1 MILDIKDR
9 RIEPDIVVLELN
21 GKIILGNESKRLEWR
36 VDECLKQNQ
45 KKVIFD
51 LTGVTTLDSTG
62 LGIITFC
69 YGKLRQAGGGLRVAG
84 AQGMVGQTLKLTNV
98 DGLVG
103 AYPSV
108 DVAAQGF

>member
-1 MILDIKDR
+1 MILDIKDK
-9 RIEPDIVVLELN
+9 RIEPDILVLELS

-51 LTGVTTLDSTG
+51 LAGVTTLDSTG
-62 LGIITFC
+62 IGIITFC
-69 YGKLRQAGGGLRVAG
+69 YGKLKQAGGGLRVAG
-84 AQGMVGQTLKLTNV
+84 AQGMVGNTLKITNV

-103 AYPSV
+103 AYASV
-108 DVAAQGF
+108 DAAAQGF